1 MTKPLVTLTI
11 GQSPRSDILPLL
23 RQHLPDALTDHA
35 GLLDGLSA
43 AEIAARFAPA
53 AGDRVLVSRLQ
64 SGEQVRLAASKVEQ
78 GLQCKISALEQAGYA
93 TILLLCT
100 GEFIRLRTQRALLLE
115 PDRLIPPLIC
125 AMVQQQQRVGIVV
138 PVEEQIVEQ
147 AGKWQQLP
155 AQPCFAVASPY
166 QGDQATFAD
175 AANSLKAQGAA
186 LVVLDCMG
194 YHQQHRIGLQQ
205 RLGVPVLL
213 SNQLVARL
221 AAELLP

>member
-78 GLQCKISALEQAGYA
+78 GLQRKISALEQAGYA

-100 GEFIRLRTQRALLLE
+100 GEFSQLRTQRALLLE

-125 AMVQQQQRVGIVV
+125 AMVQQQRVGIVV
-138 PVEEQIVEQ
+138 PVKEQIVEQ

-175 AANSLKAQGAA
+175 AANRLKAQGAA

>member
-1 MTKPLVTLTI
+1 MAKSLATLTI

-23 RQHLPDALTDHA
+23 RQHLPDAVTDHA
-35 GLLDGLSA
+35 GLLDGLDA
-43 AEIAARFAPA
+43 TEIADHFTPA

-64 SGEQVRLAASKVEQ
+64 SSEQVRLSASKVEQ
-78 GLQCKISALEQAGYA
+78 GLQRKISALEQMGYD

-100 GEFIRLRTQRALLLE
+100 GEFSQLVTQRALLLE
-115 PDRLIPPLIC
+115 PDRIIPPLIR
-125 AMVQQQQRVGIVV
+125 AMVQQQRVGIVV

-147 AGKWQQLP
+147 AGKWQPLP
-155 AQPCFAVASPY
+155 VAPCYAVASPY
-166 QGDQATFAD
+166 QGDETTFTE
-175 AANSLKAQGAA
+175 AANRLKAQGAE

-194 YHQQHRIGLQQ
+194 YHQQHRAWLQQ
-205 RLGVPVLL
+205 RLDVPVLL

>member
-78 GLQCKISALEQAGYA
+78 GLQRKISALE
-93 TILLLCT
+93 
-100 GEFIRLRTQRALLLE
+100 
-115 PDRLIPPLIC
+115 
-125 AMVQQQQRVGIVV
+125 
-138 PVEEQIVEQ
+138 
-147 AGKWQQLP
+147 
-155 AQPCFAVASPY
+155 
-166 QGDQATFAD
+166 
-175 AANSLKAQGAA
+175 
-186 LVVLDCMG
+186 
-194 YHQQHRIGLQQ
+194 
-205 RLGVPVLL
+205 
-213 SNQLVARL
+213 
-221 AAELLP
+221 

>member
-1 MTKPLVTLTI
+1 MAKSLATLTI

-23 RQHLPDALTDHA
+23 RQHLPDAVTDHA
-35 GLLDGLSA
+35 GLLDGLSVA
-43 AEIAARFAPA
+43 DIAARFAPA

-64 SGEQVRLAASKVEQ
+64 NGEQVRLSAPKVEQ
-78 GLQCKISALEQAGYA
+78 GLQRKISTLEQLGYD

-100 GEFIRLRTQRALLLE
+100 GEFSQLVTRRAILLE
-115 PDRLIPPLIC
+115 PDRIIPPLIC
-125 AMVQQQQRVGIVV
+125 ALVQQQRVGIVV

-147 AGKWQQLP
+147 AGKWQKLP
-155 AQPCFAVASPY
+155 VQPCYAVASPY
-166 QGDQATFAD
+166 QGDQTTFFD
-175 AANSLKAQGAA
+175 AADNLKAQGAA

-194 YHQQHRIGLQQ
+194 YHQQHQAVLQQ

>member
-78 GLQCKISALEQAGYA
+78 GLQRKISALEQAGYA

-100 GEFIRLRTQRALLLE
+100 GEFSRLRTQRALLLE

-125 AMVQQQQRVGIVV
+125 AMVQMSG
-138 PVEEQIVEQ
+138 
-147 AGKWQQLP
+147 
-155 AQPCFAVASPY
+155 S
-166 QGDQATFAD
+166 
-175 AANSLKAQGAA
+175 A
-186 LVVLDCMG
+186 LSC
-194 YHQQHRIGLQQ
+194 
-205 RLGVPVLL
+205 RLRSRLL
-213 SNQLVARL
+213 SRQVSGSNCPRSPALRSPVPIRVIRQPSPMLQTV
-221 AAELLP
+221 